1 MREYN
6 HQEIENKWQTK
17 WKENKT
23 FKTKTEGTRENDNNE
38 FILVEFPYPSG
49 DLHVGHWYAFAVSDI
64 YARYR
69 KMLGKNVLFP
79 IGFDAFG
86 LPAENAAIK
95 HNVNPKDWTYS
106 NIERMERQLESMGAI
121 FDWDNK
127 VITSDKEYYKWTQ
140 WLFIQLFNAG
150 LAYQK
155 VGRVNWCPSCKTVLA
170 NEQVV
175 SGKCDRCE
183 SEITQKEMK
192 EWKLKITDY
201 AERLIDDLDKVNWP
215 NHIKQSQINWIG
227 KSTGTKFKFETR
239 STKSQTNPKL
249 EITKDETRVEVF
261 TTRADT
267 FFGITYLV
275 LAPEN
280 KLVDE
285 LKDDIKNWEQVDKYR
300 KETKTKTELQR
311 ISEVKEKTGAKLEGI
326 TAIHP
331 GTNREL
337 PIFISD
343 YVIASYGTGAV
354 MAVPAHDDRD
364 YEFAKKFEIEV
375 IEVIKS
381 ISLDSNINEKAYTQ
395 EGVLINSDKF
405 NGLSSKEAIDKI
417 TTEFGEKTTTFKMR
431 DWSVSRQR
439 YWGCPI
445 PIIHCEKCGA
455 VPELDQNLPVELP
468 YLKDYTPN
476 DDGQSPLAKAFDWGD
491 AICPKCSSKAKR
503 DTDTL
508 DTFVDSS
515 WYFLRYF
522 DNKNENE
529 FSSKEK
535 QQQWMPVD
543 FYSGGIEH
551 TTMHLLYSR
560 FFQKALFDLGLVLFD
575 EPFTKRN
582 NRGIILGTDGNKM
595 SKSKGNVI
603 NPDEYVDKVG
613 SDTVRGYLAFMGP
626 YNEAGSYPWDPNG
639 VVGIRRF
646 IERVFGLQDKIS
658 DIDSSETIKLLH
670 KTIKGVGEDYQS
682 LKFNTALSKLMI
694 LANLM
699 EKEKFSKETY
709 KTFTQIFS
717 PIAPHV
723 CEEIWNLIGETNFVS
738 ISKWPNYDPEKIID
752 ENLELSIQINGKFRF
767 RTSIPKELSEEE
779 IKEIVQNLPQT
790 QKWLLDKHPKK
801 IIYIQGK
808 IMNIIADL

>member
-6 HQEIENKWQTK
+6 HQEIEHKWQSK
-17 WKENKT
+17 WRENKV
-23 FKTKTEGTRENDNNE
+23 FKTKIEGNKEKDNNE
-38 FILVEFPYPSG
+38 YILVEFPYPSG

-95 HNVNPKDWTYS
+95 HNVNPKDWTYA
-106 NIERMERQLESMGAI
+106 NIERMEKQLESMGAI

-155 VGRVNWCPSCKTVLA
+155 VGSVNWCPSCKTVLA

-175 SGKCDRCE
+175 SGKCERCD

-192 EWKLKITDY
+192 EWKLKITNY
-201 AERLIDDLDKVNWP
+201 ADRLINDLEKVNWP

-227 KSTGTKFKFETR
+227 KSTGTNFKFSLDKAR
-239 STKSQTNPKL
+239 DKQIPNSNY
-249 EITKDETRVEVF
+249 EIEVF

-285 LKDDIKNWEQVDKYR
+285 LKDNIKNWAEIESYR
-300 KETKTKTELQR
+300 KEAKTKTELQR
-311 ISEVKEKTGAKLEGI
+311 ISEVKEKTGVKLEGI

-331 GTNREL
+331 GTNKEL

-364 YEFAKKFEIEV
+364 YEFAKKFGIEV

-381 ISLDSNINEKAYTQ
+381 EDLKSNINEKAYT
-395 EGVLINSDKF
+395 EVGILINSDKF
-405 NGLSSKEAIDKI
+405 NGISSKDAIDQI
-417 TTEFGEKTTTFKMR
+417 TAEFGEKTTTFKMR

-455 VPELDQNLPVELP
+455 VPEVDQNLPVELP

-476 DDGQSPLAKAFDWGD
+476 DDGQSPLAKAFDWGE
-491 AICPKCSSKAKR
+491 AVCPKCNGKAKR

-522 DNKNENE
+522 DNKNETE

-535 QQQWMPVD
+535 QKQWMPVD

-560 FFQKALFDLGLVLFD
+560 FFQKALFDLGLVFFD

-595 SKSKGNVI
+595 SKSKGNVV

-658 DIDSSETIKLLH
+658 ESDSPEVIKLLH
-670 KTIKGVGEDYQS
+670 KTIKGVEEDYQN

-709 KTFTQIFS
+709 KVFVQIFS
-717 PIAPHV
+717 PITPHV
-723 CEEIWNLIGETNFVS
+723 CEEIWSSVGENGFVS
-738 ISKWPNYDPEKIID
+738 NSKWPTFNPEKLVD

-767 RTSIPKELSEEE
+767 RTSIPNGLSEDE
-779 IKEIVQNLPQT
+779 IKDIVQKLPQT
-790 QKWLLDKHPKK
+790 KKWLINKKPKK
-801 IIYIQGK
+801 VIYIQGK
-808 IMNIIADL
+808 IMNLIVEI